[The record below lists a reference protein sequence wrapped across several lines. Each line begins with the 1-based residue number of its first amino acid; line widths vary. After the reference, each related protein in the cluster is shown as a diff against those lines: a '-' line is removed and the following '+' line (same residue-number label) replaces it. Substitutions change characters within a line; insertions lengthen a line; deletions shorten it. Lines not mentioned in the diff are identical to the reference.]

1 MGVFVKKI
9 VVSICVALCLSLVAG
24 IPAQSR
30 QVLPSPAKQSIASLA
45 APHAALPKP
54 KIKTVFNTNKLRVS
68 IRKVSKTA
76 KVSYQWIRNGVPIP
90 EEIGKTYEWKIP
102 DCRQDIQVRVKVIEK
117 GKKKVSKLSRKYNPA
132 ICTYTTG
139 DLPALNLLHNCNIP
153 SEFGLP
159 RCSEFQYGSP
169 GRFYGFVY
177 EDDIAQPWFRINFPG
192 IDPASVISWKA
203 SATGLFQSYTRR
215 LFMIAKNEPSWACCD
230 FRVTQ
235 PATSYTGMSLSPP
248 EVAGLSSDGSAY
260 VGFHFYDPFGLSES
274 LVVDTISVTVKF
286 R

>member
-1 MGVFVKKI
+1 MKK
-9 VVSICVALCLSLVAG
+9 SAMSLCLALSASLITGLPAQGLEVLPKQPSNVVVAFVEPRIA
-24 IPAQSR
+24 IPA
-30 QVLPSPAKQSIASLA
+30 
-45 APHAALPKP
+45 P
-54 KIKTVFNTNKLRVS
+54 KISKVFNTNKLSVS
-68 IRKVSKTA
+68 VGKIKKTA
-76 KVSYQWIRNGVPIP
+76 KVSYQWLRNGVSIP
-90 EEIGKTYEWKIP
+90 EEIGKTYDWKIP
-102 DCRQDIQVRVKVIEK
+102 DCRQDIQVRVNVVEK
-117 GKKKVSKLSRKYNPA
+117 GKKKLSKLSRPYNPE

-139 DLPALNLLHNCNIP
+139 DLPALSLLHNCNIP

-159 RCSEFQYGSP
+159 RCSEFQFGSP

-192 IDPASVISWKA
+192 IDAASVISWQA
-203 SATGLFQSYTRR
+203 SANGLFQSYTRR

-260 VGFHFYDPFGLSES
+260 VGFHYYDPFGLSES
-274 LVVDTISVTVKF
+274 LVVDTIRVTIKF